1 MDGKPLANLCALGRA
16 LNVPHGVRQPAAL
29 MGAEGVDSLAA
40 EVVVLQK
47 CVDRHR
53 HRAPVVRI
61 AEVNLVV
68 SVEIGGQIQ
77 NLRAGF
83 LLQVGLRFGDTGL
96 VILGVRLC
104 LLNFI
109 EPAASI
115 PADFS
120 VLPTGMRRYSPLK

>member
-1 MDGKPLANLCALGRA
+1 MFEER
-16 LNVPHGVRQPAAL
+16 
-29 MGAEGVDSLAA
+29 
-40 EVVVLQK
+40 
-47 CVDRHR
+47 VDRHR